1 MNILNSILEKL
12 LPARFWKQRPLR
24 PDEVW
29 SALANT
35 NEDNPTLRAVLHIAQ
50 DRYVTHMQS
59 AQQMRRDNPARAE
72 QLDRAWEMAEFITQV
87 EEDRAAAPE
96 MVRRKAEVKG

>member
-1 MNILNSILEKL
+1 MNILTSVLEKL
-12 LPARFWKQRPLR
+12 LPARFWAQRPLK

-29 SALANT
+29 SALAQT

-59 AQQMRRDNPARAE
+59 AQQMRRDNPARVE
-72 QLDRAWEMAEFITQV
+72 QMERAWEMAEFITQV
-87 EEDRAAAPE
+87 EEDRMAAPE
-96 MVRRKAEVKG
+96 MVRRKSEIKN